1 MQTPPQITFR
11 GIDSSPA
18 IREDVHA
25 KLTKLETFYDRIT
38 SCRVLIEASHRRHN
52 KGNLYHVRIDLR
64 VPGNELVVKRDPAQH
79 AEHEDVFIAIRDA
92 FNEAKRQLQDHIQ
105 RQRGA

>member
-11 GIDSSPA
+11 GISSTPSIDKE
-18 IREDVHA
+18 IRA
-25 KLTKLETFYDRIT
+25 KLAKLETFFDRIT
-38 SCRVLIEASHRRHN
+38 SCRVLVEASHRRHN

-92 FNEAKRQLQDHIQ
+92 FDEAKRQLQDHVKK
-105 RQRGA
+105 RRGM